1 MKLKLRSREE
11 QGNWMDELVFFV
23 HGKLFGLPETF
34 FGLAIQMDVTSTTFV
49 VKSRKGDMGRFE
61 FKQLQPFMDCPF
73 PVVRK
78 NILGALLNSKG
89 FKTLP
94 QEDKVYWLKYA
105 IEHYEPEGKE

>member
-1 MKLKLRSREE
+1 MTAK
-11 QGNWMDELVFFV
+11 QGSWMDELVFFV
-23 HGKLFGLPETF
+23 HGEMFGLPETF
-34 FGLAIQMDVTSTTFV
+34 FGLASQMDITSTTFV

-78 NILGALLNSKG
+78 NTLGALLNSKG

-94 QEDKVYWLKYA
+94 EEDKVYWLKYA
-105 IEHYEPEGKE
+105 IEQRGEE

>member
-1 MKLKLRSREE
+1 MTAK
-11 QGNWMDELVFFV
+11 QGSWMDELVFFV
-23 HGKLFGLPETF
+23 HGKMFGLPETF
-34 FGLAIQMDVTSTTFV
+34 FGLASQMDTTSTTFV
-49 VKSRKGDMGRFE
+49 VRPRGGGDMGRFE
-61 FKQLQPFMDCPF
+61 FKQLKPFMDCPF

-105 IEHYEPEGKE
+105 IEHYEPEEKE